1 MMLTIKTKFSSAR
14 PCLRSLW
21 YSRDE
26 LSLRGA
32 WKILYLYKTVVVA
45 SYVWVRDHFGKIPD
59 ISQHKRF
66 PLGFSDSYITVD
78 TCQSITAKQFF
89 CFGSSLQLFDG
100 LALTSSKALGKS
112 YPKISVKMIWRFLEN
127 IIFLPSLALAMN
139 TIISTTS
146 MRMLTK
152 VRFLSWVSCSL
163 ANWTQEELALF
174 LLLVQEIRAIGTGPA
189 QYKNPL

>member
-1 MMLTIKTKFSSAR
+1 MFAVIMVFHGQIIVKRLLT
-14 PCLRSLW
+14 L
-21 YSRDE
+21 
-26 LSLRGA
+26 A
-32 WKILYLYKTVVVA
+32 WEILYLYKTVVVA
-45 SYVWVRDHFGKIPD
+45 SYVWVRDHFGKIPE
-59 ISQHKRF
+59 ISQNKRF
-66 PLGFSDSYITVD
+66 PLGFSDSYISWVD
-78 TCQSITAKQFF
+78 TWQSITAKQFF

-100 LALTSSKALGKS
+100 LVGKS
-112 YPKISVKMIWRFLEN
+112 YPKISVKMIWRFLEI

-189 QYKNPL
+189 QDKNPL

>member
-1 MMLTIKTKFSSAR
+1 MFELEITLEKYRK
-14 PCLRSLW
+14 SL
-21 YSRDE
+21 
-26 LSLRGA
+26 
-32 WKILYLYKTVVVA
+32 K
-45 SYVWVRDHFGKIPD
+45 
-59 ISQHKRF
+59 HKRF
-66 PLGFSDSYITVD
+66 PLGFSDSYIRVD

-100 LALTSSKALGKS
+100 LALKSSKVGKS

-139 TIISTTS
+139 TIISTMS

-163 ANWTQEELALF
+163 ANWTQEELAL
-174 LLLVQEIRAIGTGPA
+174 LLLVVQEIRAIGTGPA
-189 QYKNPL
+189 QDKNLL

>member
-1 MMLTIKTKFSSAR
+1 MFAVIMVFQGQIIVKR
-14 PCLRSLW
+14 R
-21 YSRDE
+21 
-26 LSLRGA
+26 LSLARE
-32 WKILYLYKTVVVA
+32 ILDLYKTVVVA
-45 SYVWVRDHFGKIPD
+45 SYVWVRDHFGKIPE
-59 ISQHKRF
+59 ISQNKRF
-66 PLGFSDSYITVD
+66 PLGFSDSYIRVD
-78 TCQSITAKQFF
+78 TWQNITAKQFF

-100 LALTSSKALGKS
+100 LVGKS
-112 YPKISVKMIWRFLEN
+112 YPKISVKMIWRFLEI

-189 QYKNPL
+189 QDKNLL